1 MSQVPRWITT
11 YRRFNKVLHYV
22 ASVALLGFLFLTVAD
37 ISGRTVFNR
46 PVPGTVEIT
55 SLALV
60 VVVYLALAH
69 SEDMGDHI
77 TIDLIYERVG
87 KRVRFFLDIIS
98 DLLTIVI
105 VALISFQLYHFG
117 IRNLATGAETPVR
130 DWPFWP
136 FVFVASLG
144 AALYALS
151 TVIRVVL
158 RLRGAPVNAA
168 DSTLDEFGGVEI
180 VEI

>member
-1 MSQVPRWITT
+1 MRQVPRWITLF
-11 YRRFNKVLHYV
+11 RRFNKGLHFV
-22 ASVALLGFLFLTVAD
+22 SGAALLGFLFLTVAD
-37 ISGRTVFNR
+37 ITGRTMFNR
-46 PVPGTVEIT
+46 PVRGTVEIT

-60 VVVYLALAH
+60 VVVFLALAH

-87 KRVRFFLDIIS
+87 TRARFFLDIVS
-98 DLLTIVI
+98 DVLTIVI
-105 VALISFQLYHFG
+105 VALMSFQLYHFG
-117 IRNLATGAETPVR
+117 LRNLDSGAETPVR

-144 AALYALS
+144 AALYASS

-158 RLRGAPVNAA
+158 RLSGAPVNA
-168 DSTLDEFGGVEI
+168 LDPTQDELGGIEI
-180 VEI
+180 

>member
-1 MSQVPRWITT
+1 MRPVPRWINLF
-11 YRRFNKVLHYV
+11 RRFNRVLHYV
-22 ASVALLGFLFLTVAD
+22 SGAALLGFFFLTVAD
-37 ISGRTVFNR
+37 ITGRSVFNR
-46 PVPGTVEIT
+46 PVSGTVEIT

-60 VVVYLALAH
+60 VVIFLALAH

-77 TIDLIYERVG
+77 TIDLIYERIG
-87 KRVRFFLDIIS
+87 TRAKFFLDIVS
-98 DLLTIVI
+98 DVLTIVI

-117 IRNLATGAETPVR
+117 LRNLDSGAETPVR

-151 TVIRVVL
+151 TLIRVVL
-158 RLRGAPVNAA
+158 RLKGAPVNAS
-168 DSTLDEFGGVEI
+168 DPTQDELGGIEI
-180 VEI
+180 

>member
-1 MSQVPRWITT
+1 MIRIIDLIRQ
-11 YRRFNKVLHYV
+11 FNKVMHYL
-22 ASVALLGFLFLTVAD
+22 AGAALLAFLFLTVAD
-37 ISGRTVFNR
+37 ISGRTMFNR
-46 PVPGTVEIT
+46 PVSGTVEIT

-60 VVVYLALAH
+60 VVVYTALAR

-87 KRVRFFLDIIS
+87 KRAKFFLDIIS

-105 VALISFQLYHFG
+105 VTLISFQLYQFG
-117 IRNLATGAETPVR
+117 LRNLDSGAETPVL

-144 AALYALS
+144 AGLYALS
-151 TVIRVVL
+151 TVMRVVL
-158 RLRGAPVNAA
+158 RLIGAPVNAA
-168 DSTLDEFGGVEI
+168 DPTLDELGGVEI
-180 VEI
+180 